1 MSEITMQGGLRS
13 IAERLL
19 SIGNM
24 LDEAGKAPDDD
35 QMGKLRTLVT
45 ELSAVLDKYPEPA
58 AKADKGKLR
67 GIAEQMLATAS
78 KLAGEPPD
86 KKAMSALKGLLQEF
100 GSALERYPSPKAKAC
115 APNGEKKPKKEGEA
129 DPEADKAK
137 DTETEKAK
145 KPDKPED
152 EMNMEG
158 KEKAKPK
165 PGEEEEPYP
174 QGKPKAE
181 KEGPADPFAGLAS
194 TISDLSKAV
203 EAFKGSMDPKAD
215 KPEEK
220 GEPTQKNNDAWP
232 LDMNTGRKL
241 SEAEAWGGSKIEKA
255 AQDDNSFGTDPEEC
269 RR

>member
-19 SIGNM
+19 SVGNM
-24 LDEAGKAPDDD
+24 LDEAGKAPDED
-35 QMGKLRTLVT
+35 QMGKLRTMVS
-45 ELSAVLDKYPEPA
+45 ELTAVLDKYPEPA
-58 AKADKGKLR
+58 TKADKGKLR
-67 GIAEQMLATAS
+67 GIAERMLATAS
-78 KLAGEPPD
+78 KLSEAGEPPD
-86 KKAMSALKGLLQEF
+86 KKAMGALKGLLQEF

-115 APNGEKKPKKEGEA
+115 APDGEKKPKKEGEA
-129 DPEADKAK
+129 DPDTAE

-165 PGEEEEPYP
+165 PGEEEPYP

-194 TISDLSKAV
+194 TIADLSKAV
-203 EAFKGSMDPKAD
+203 EAFKGSMEPKAD
-215 KPEEK
+215 PENK
-220 GEPTQKNNDAWP
+220 GEPTQKNDAVWP

-255 AQDDNSFGTDPEEC
+255 AEGDTSFGTDPEEC